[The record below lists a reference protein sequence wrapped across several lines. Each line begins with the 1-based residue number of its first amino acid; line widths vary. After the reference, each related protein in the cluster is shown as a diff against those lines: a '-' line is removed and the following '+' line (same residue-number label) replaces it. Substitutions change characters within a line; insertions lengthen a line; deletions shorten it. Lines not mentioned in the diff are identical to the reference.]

1 MLACWLDVFA
11 IRWLT
16 VEDRLSFLQQPG
28 TNHGQTN
35 LEPAAPYENLHLVAR
50 DYLDRLR
57 QSLDALQQPDDPML
71 RWRNVHTMA
80 QVNARL
86 AQAGELL
93 DKLNATTK

>member
-1 MLACWLDVFA
+1 M
-11 IRWLT
+11 
-16 VEDRLSFLQQPG
+16 SKPS
-28 TNHGQTN
+28 N
-35 LEPAAPYENLHLVAR
+35 EPTARYENLHLVAR

-57 QSLDALQQPDDPML
+57 QSLDALQPPDDPAL
-71 RWRNVHTMA
+71 RWHNVHTMA

>member
-1 MLACWLDVFA
+1 
-11 IRWLT
+11 
-16 VEDRLSFLQQPG
+16 
-28 TNHGQTN
+28 
-35 LEPAAPYENLHLVAR
+35 
-50 DYLDRLR
+50 LR
-57 QSLDALQQPDDPML
+57 QSLDALQQPDDPKL

>member
-1 MLACWLDVFA
+1 MA
-11 IRWLT
+11 
-16 VEDRLSFLQQPG
+16 QPA
-28 TNHGQTN
+28 

-50 DYLDRLR
+50 DYLDQLR
-57 QSLDALQQPDDPML
+57 QSLDALQPPDDPAL

-93 DKLNATTK
+93 DKLTTTTK

>member
-1 MLACWLDVFA
+1 MAKP
-11 IRWLT
+11 T
-16 VEDRLSFLQQPG
+16 
-28 TNHGQTN
+28 

-57 QSLDALQQPDDPML
+57 HSLDALQQPDYPKL

>member
-1 MLACWLDVFA
+1 MSKPS
-11 IRWLT
+11 I
-16 VEDRLSFLQQPG
+16 
-28 TNHGQTN
+28 
-35 LEPAAPYENLHLVAR
+35 EPAAAYENLHLVAR

-57 QSLDALQQPDDPML
+57 LSLDTLQPPDDPAL
-71 RWRNVHTMA
+71 RWLSVHTMA

>member
-1 MLACWLDVFA
+1 MAKP
-11 IRWLT
+11 T
-16 VEDRLSFLQQPG
+16 
-28 TNHGQTN
+28 

-57 QSLDALQQPDDPML
+57 QSLDDLQQPDDPAL

-86 AQAGELL
+86 AQASELI
-93 DKLNATTK
+93 DKLDATAK